1 MSATMMDVSAR
12 LASAMPTPAPKAH
25 IQYRRNSKLDQWICF
40 WSIPVFYVFFGLVFV
55 CLTRTM
61 PPPSANVSQAGAISF
76 FQSVAGVTNTHIGF
90 ALLVFSLGFYAMNNA
105 LVVVQMKRMEGVSQA
120 MAYAYIVVLSLGAL
134 PGCMFIAIVYS
145 VAAMRPDRDPQL
157 VSMLYDMGMLSYVGS
172 LGCFVAQYV
181 VFVIAVLLDK
191 RRIFPKWIAYF
202 SIWVIFTEI
211 LAGPIFAFKTGPFAW
226 DGAISFWLGTVV
238 WVFWQFSF
246 TICLYKAIKRQ
257 PLDEVVPA

>member
-1 MSATMMDVSAR
+1 MDISSR
-12 LASAMPTPAPKAH
+12 LRSTTPAQSSNANSLH
-25 IQYRRNSKLDQWICF
+25 RRNSKLDQWICF
-40 WSIPVFYVFFGLVFV
+40 WSIPVFYVFFGIVFV
-55 CLTRTM
+55 YLTRTM
-61 PPPSANVSQAGAISF
+61 PPPSANVGADGAIGF
-76 FQSVAGVTNTHIGF
+76 FQSVAGVAHTRIGF

-134 PGCMFIAIVYS
+134 PGCMFIAIVYA

-181 VFVIAVLLDK
+181 VFIVGVLLDK

-202 SIWVIFTEI
+202 SVWVIFTEV
-211 LAGPIFAFKTGPFAW
+211 LAGPIFAFKSGPLAW
-226 DGAISFWLGTVV
+226 NGAISFWLGTAV
-238 WVFWQFSF
+238 WVFWQFCF
-246 TICLYKAIKRQ
+246 TVCLYKAIKQQ
-257 PLDEVVPA
+257 PLDEVIPA

>member
-1 MSATMMDVSAR
+1 MGPDQRFLGV
-12 LASAMPTPAPKAH
+12 
-25 IQYRRNSKLDQWICF
+25 LDTSPF
-40 WSIPVFYVFFGLVFV
+40 
-55 CLTRTM
+55 R
-61 PPPSANVSQAGAISF
+61 
-76 FQSVAGVTNTHIGF
+76 
-90 ALLVFSLGFYAMNNA
+90 
-105 LVVVQMKRMEGVSQA
+105 
-120 MAYAYIVVLSLGAL
+120 
-134 PGCMFIAIVYS
+134 IAIVYS